1 MRINRKLGVLGAEIT
16 DVNLND
22 NNTSLYTE
30 IHHLLMEHQVLFFR
44 DQDISYSSHKRLAES
59 IGLVKPHPAYN
70 TVENFPEISILESTA
85 DSPSKIECWHSD
97 MTYSNKPPLGTVLRS
112 RIIPEVGGDTL
123 WSSMT
128 AAFNGLSSH
137 MQEMLKGLSAVHD
150 FSHGFQETLSQPE
163 GRKRL
168 KLAIKE
174 NPPVTHPVIN
184 IHPITKKLGIY
195 VNELF
200 TTKITNLP
208 KSESDYLLNFLFDH
222 IKTPEFT
229 CRFNWSK
236 DAVVIW
242 DNRSTQHKPIN
253 DYFPASR
260 RLERITIESP

>member
-1 MRINRKLGVLGAEIT
+1 
-16 DVNLND
+16 
-22 NNTSLYTE
+22 
-30 IHHLLMEHQVLFFR
+30 MEHQVLFFR

-70 TVENFPEISILESTA
+70 TVENFPEIAILESTA

-128 AAFNGLSSH
+128 AAFNGLSSN
-137 MQEMLKGLSAVHD
+137 MQDMLKRLSAVHD

-184 IHPITKKLGIY
+184 IHPVTKKCGIY

-208 KSESDYLLNFLFDH
+208 KSESDYLLNFLFNH

>member
-1 MRINRKLGVLGAEIT
+1 MVARRIFLCISVTFCHMSFGDDINISFLDSLAVSGRVHIDG
-16 DVNLND
+16 D
-22 NNTSLYTE
+22 NFNG
-30 IHHLLMEHQVLFFR
+30 IF
-44 DQDISYSSHKRLAES
+44 
-59 IGLVKPHPAYN
+59 
-70 TVENFPEISILESTA
+70 
-85 DSPSKIECWHSD
+85 SPSKIECWHSD

-128 AAFNGLSSH
+128 AAFNGLSSN

-184 IHPITKKLGIY
+184 IHPITKKFGIY

-208 KSESDYLLNFLFDH
+208 KSESDYLLNFLFNH

-236 DAVVIW
+236 NAVVIW